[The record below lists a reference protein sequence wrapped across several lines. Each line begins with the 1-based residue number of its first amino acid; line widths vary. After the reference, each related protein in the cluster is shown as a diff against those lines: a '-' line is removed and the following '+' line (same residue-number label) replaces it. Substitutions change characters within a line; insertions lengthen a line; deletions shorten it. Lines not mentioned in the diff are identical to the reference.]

1 MHFWFVIATLA
12 QETELMKRMS
22 AQGISSYY
30 LLHGKTPLDLW
41 TVQFYRNL
49 GVSCKSV
56 SKPEGFEPGL
66 NIGTY
71 GDFIMQTTHPK
82 EISER
87 IDRFFKKYKHIEDV
101 NLTELVDIA
110 TAETSITFTVIKDP
124 VLARTLRE
132 KIMGKF

>member
-1 MHFWFVIATLA
+1 
-12 QETELMKRMS
+12 
-22 AQGISSYY
+22 
-30 LLHGKTPLDLW
+30 
-41 TVQFYRNL
+41 
-49 GVSCKSV
+49 
-56 SKPEGFEPGL
+56 
-66 NIGTY
+66 
-71 GDFIMQTTHPK
+71 MQTTHPK

-87 IDRFFKKYKHIEDV
+87 IDRFFKKYKRIEDV